1 MTKHIVNDKLVDM
14 NEAEQKAYDERTAE
28 NVRLALP
35 RALQILRGRRNYLLQ
50 ECDWTDLPNAVL
62 TDQKKLEWQSYR
74 TKLRDLTDGL
84 DTVEKVK
91 AVEFPSKPNEEE

>member
-28 NVRLALP
+28 NERLAVP
-35 RALQILRGRRNYLLQ
+35 RALEILRGRRNFLLQ

-62 TDQKKLEWQSYR
+62 TDQKKSEWKSYR

-91 AVEFPSKPNEEE
+91 AVEFPIKPS